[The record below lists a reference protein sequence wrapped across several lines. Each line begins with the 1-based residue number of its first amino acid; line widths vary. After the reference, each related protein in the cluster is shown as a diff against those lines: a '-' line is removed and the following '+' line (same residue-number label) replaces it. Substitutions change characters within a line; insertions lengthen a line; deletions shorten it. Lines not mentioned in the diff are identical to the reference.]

1 MKRTYLIALLL
12 AVSAFSYGQNRVE
25 SVLNEI
31 EQNNP
36 ALKAASAE
44 VDEEML
50 ANRSEAL
57 LANPE
62 VEFNYLLGAENIGNR
77 HDVRVSQSFDIPTV
91 TGMRARKT
99 EYKNDLSR
107 LKYESERLSI
117 IQEARALCVD
127 LAYYNSLLNE
137 LTTHLSASNSLV
149 GSYEKRLKAGDA
161 TVLDL
166 NKAKLH
172 LASVQG
178 ELNMAEAGRQ
188 SSLSRLKALNGGK
201 EIAFDATC
209 EEIMESLPSDFETW
223 FAEASEKNPV
233 LEYVRK
239 ELELGR
245 KQLAID
251 KASRLPDLTVG
262 YMSEI
267 RTAEKFRGVT
277 LGVSIPLWSGANKV
291 RQSRAGVVAAETR
304 LNAAENDF
312 FHQLQDR
319 YRQASLMKANSEM
332 MRSSLSGTD
341 NREFLISALKKGEIS
356 MIDYLVE
363 YDLYYEALKQTLEAE
378 RGYLHSLAALKVF

>member
-1 MKRTYLIALLL
+1 MKRIYLITILL
-12 AVSAFSYGQNRVE
+12 AASVGSHGQNRVD
-25 SVLNEI
+25 SVLKDI
-31 EQNNP
+31 EHNNP

-50 ANRSEAL
+50 ANRAEAL
-57 LANPE
+57 LSNPE

-117 IQEARALCVD
+117 LQEARGLCVD
-127 LAYYNSLLNE
+127 IAFYNSLLAE
-137 LTTHLSASNSLV
+137 LTNHLSTSNSLV

-172 LASVQG
+172 LTAVQG
-178 ELNMAEAGRQ
+178 ELNMTDAARQ
-188 SSLSRLKALNGGK
+188 SSLSRLKALNGGN

-209 EEIMESLPSDFETW
+209 EEIMESLPADFETW

-233 LEYVRK
+233 LGYVRK

-251 KASRLPDLTVG
+251 KASRLPDLSVG

-267 RTAEKFRGVT
+267 RTVEKFRGVT
-277 LGVSIPLWSGANKV
+277 LGVSIPLWSAANKV
-291 RQSRAGVVAAETR
+291 KQSKAGVVAAETR

-312 FHQLQDR
+312 LHQLQDR
-319 YRQASLMKANSEM
+319 YRQASLMKTNSDM
-332 MRSSLSGTD
+332 MRSSLSETD
-341 NREFLISALKKGEIS
+341 NREFLVSALTKGEIS

-363 YDLYYEALKQTLEAE
+363 YDLYYDALKQTLEAE